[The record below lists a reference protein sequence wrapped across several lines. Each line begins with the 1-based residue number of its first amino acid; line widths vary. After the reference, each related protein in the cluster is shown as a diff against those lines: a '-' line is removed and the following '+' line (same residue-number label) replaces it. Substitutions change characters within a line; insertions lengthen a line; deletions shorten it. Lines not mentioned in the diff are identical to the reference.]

1 MSAFDKAWKVV
12 KRDGLDYGQRPIK
25 ESEAMTHG
33 TELPS
38 LKTMGVSQKKI
49 SNRKSAGKSP
59 TNIGRVSGAPSAMQS
74 RKNSTDHKKTV
85 AEVNVDATLRN
96 AGAKGQ
102 R

>member
-1 MSAFDKAWKVV
+1 MTAFDKAWKVV

-25 ESEAMTHG
+25 ESEAMTHD

-38 LKTMGVSQKKI
+38 LKTIGRSQRKVS
-49 SNRKSAGKSP
+49 RKSAGKSP
-59 TNIGRVSGAPSAMQS
+59 TNISRVDAAPSAMQS

-85 AEVNVDATLRN
+85 AEVNVDAALRN